1 MLASALASAL
11 ALVSSAVAGAG
22 AMSAVT
28 ATGASLFVEASSFE
42 EGGTQLSLTMTA
54 MWKTPMMRTTMTS
67 PCHPYCSLQ

>member
-1 MLASALASAL
+1 L
-11 ALVSSAVAGAG
+11 ALVSAAVAGAG

-54 MWKTPMMRTTMTS
+54 MF
-67 PCHPYCSLQ
+67 SLSSVLFSTIKFHIFSLK

>member
-11 ALVSSAVAGAG
+11 ALVSAAVAGAG

-54 MWKTPMMRTTMTS
+54 MF
-67 PCHPYCSLQ
+67 SLSSVLFSTIKFHIFSLK